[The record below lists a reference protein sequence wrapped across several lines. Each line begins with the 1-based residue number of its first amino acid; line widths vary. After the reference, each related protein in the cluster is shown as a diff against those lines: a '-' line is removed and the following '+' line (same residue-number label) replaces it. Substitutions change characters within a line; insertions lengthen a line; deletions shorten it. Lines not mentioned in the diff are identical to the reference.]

1 MSEPDDSAVR
11 VRRDSLPA
19 RLGLLCLLALSAG
32 AQEPLA
38 RSTALLSPEARA
50 ELVARASAE
59 LATQEDLLAA
69 ALVQRDPWRVP
80 VPSDPR
86 LGVLDL
92 AARRLWR
99 DALERRQAALLAL
112 DANLLGPRRVYD
124 CRIALDFCTAEL
136 ATLALTHNDAR
147 DPAFHLERLEFSL
160 RTFVLPREAPSA
172 PELAALL
179 VERLR
184 AVPAALAAARELL
197 TDAQREGVLAGLE
210 ACKRLR
216 ESLEAELRLWAIGAL
231 ADAPDAASGAA
242 DPSAELEPALAAARA
257 ALEELTVWLRDDRLP
272 RATAADTVDRSGW
285 LAVARARTGSRLEF
299 DQVALALLAAIGEL
313 EAPTDA
319 ASTTEEAPRGLPGPG
334 GLKLF
339 DISSK
344 AARNTLC
351 DLGAAPR
358 DATQVRAIVRHSES
372 ALLPLVQRYERLDG
386 SCWLELGLPGAA
398 WPSTELAR
406 RERELEPGAGVA
418 LAVVHGSAGAGLRI
432 GRRAERATRS
442 QRLLADPCVDVGFG
456 LWAAQ
461 ALEGFPH
468 PQNPL
473 RLLPPARAAAARLL
487 RIECARL
494 LAAIQAGVERREEQA
509 VLEDLARYAGIE
521 VAWARR
527 ELDAVRRDPWHGLPA
542 LAWIEFRALEAELAR
557 TAAAGTDA
565 RAAALR
571 TFALVSEHPSA
582 RPTDLIELLSAN
594 HVEAARANAPTPL
607 DPAPARPDRPAP
619 RDS

>member
-1 MSEPDDSAVR
+1 VSEPDDSAVR
-11 VRRDSLPA
+11 VRRGSTHA
-19 RLGLLCLLALSAG
+19 RLGLLCALALATD
-32 AQEPLA
+32 AQEPPA

-50 ELVARASAE
+50 ELVARVSEE
-59 LATQEDLLAA
+59 LAAQENLLAA

-80 VPSDPR
+80 EPSDAR

-92 AARRLWR
+92 AARGLWR
-99 DALERRQAALLAL
+99 DSLERRQAALLAL
-112 DANLLGPRRVYD
+112 DVNLLGPRRVYD
-124 CRIALDFCTAEL
+124 HRIALDFCTAEL

-147 DPAFHLERLEFSL
+147 DPAFHLERLELSL
-160 RTFVLPREAPSA
+160 RTFLLPREAPSA

-179 VERLR
+179 VDRLR
-184 AVPAALAAARELL
+184 AVPAVLAAVRELL
-197 TDAQREGVLAGLE
+197 TDAQREGVQAGIE
-210 ACKRLR
+210 ACARLR
-216 ESLEAELRLWAIGAL
+216 EVLEAELRLWASSAF
-231 ADAPDAASGAA
+231 ANAPAAAPDTT
-242 DPSAELEPALAAARA
+242 DPRAELELVLEAARA

-272 RATAADTVDRSGW
+272 RATAADAVDRSGW
-285 LAVARARTGSRLEF
+285 LAVARARTGSKLEF
-299 DQVALALLAAIGEL
+299 DQVALALLAAIGEF
-313 EAPTDA
+313 EVPTDE
-319 ASTTEEAPRGLPGPG
+319 ASAEAPRGLPGPG
-334 GLKLF
+334 ALKLF

-351 DLGAAPR
+351 DLGATPR
-358 DATQVRAIVRHSES
+358 DATQVRAIVRHSQ
-372 ALLPLVQRYERLDG
+372 AAVLPLVQRHERLDG

-398 WPSTELAR
+398 WPGAELAR

-432 GRRAERATRS
+432 GRRVERATRP

-461 ALEGFPH
+461 VLVGFPH

-473 RLLPPARAAAARLL
+473 RLLPPARAAATRLL

-494 LAAIQAGVERREEQA
+494 LAAIQAGVEQREEQA
-509 VLEDLARYAGIE
+509 VLEDLARYAGIDA
-521 VAWARR
+521 AWARR
-527 ELDAVRRDPWHGLPA
+527 ELDAVRRDPWHGLAA

-557 TAAAGTDA
+557 TAAAGADA

-571 TFALVSEHPSA
+571 AFALVSEHPSA
-582 RPTDLIELLSAN
+582 RPADLIELLSTIPAQPQ
-594 HVEAARANAPTPL
+594 RADELAP
-607 DPAPARPDRPAP
+607 PAPGPARPDRPAA